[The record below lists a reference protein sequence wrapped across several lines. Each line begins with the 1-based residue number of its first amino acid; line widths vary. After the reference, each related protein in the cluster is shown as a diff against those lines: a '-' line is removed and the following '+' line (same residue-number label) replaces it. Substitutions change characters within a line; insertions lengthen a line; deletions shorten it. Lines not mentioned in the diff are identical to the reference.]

1 MRQTSMW
8 CRMSMRALGNQDR
21 ILISVRHPSPR
32 AKTIILVNAPQ
43 SDHVTFRSPPFT
55 RCSVLHRLSGAHPP
69 PHIPVA
75 SWISYRGGSEAICS
89 KPPQCH
95 STYWRRPDAFY
106 YLTLSIGTPPQQFR
120 FEVDLDSPYS
130 WVANH
135 SCGLG
140 CDSIEV
146 LYEPSSSSTVTQ
158 ISTGNS
164 IHYGSATVSGNFVTD
179 AVRLSPYTVPSQFF
193 LLANKLS
200 DNVVPYMSSGIL
212 GLAYQNTTQGPSFPM
227 SLSLDY
233 KGQLASAEMSFWVN
247 RMEQFEVDPIGGA
260 FTYGGTNSS
269 FYQGEIEFLPTTAP
283 SNASSWNLNVK
294 EIIMQGT
301 SVQLTPGASAL
312 SAFSLKASNIS
323 GPAPDVAA
331 IWAAV
336 PDAVPSVTHPGYYQF
351 RVSPSNPTRVVFI
364 TEGPKA
370 CSTTV
375 NVSISFGGRLWPM
388 NPVDM
393 NIGPSEIGGSQCLGA
408 IYSSSNATHTNGT
421 ANWIFGT
428 AFMKNV
434 YSVFQP
440 TPFSI
445 GFAQLA
451 TQSSNSNNSHSKR
464 NLIVGCAVGGGILFL
479 LIAVCGKKGG
489 KTVVAAPARWVP
501 AMVRL

>member
-1 MRQTSMW
+1 
-8 CRMSMRALGNQDR
+8 
-21 ILISVRHPSPR
+21 
-32 AKTIILVNAPQ
+32 
-43 SDHVTFRSPPFT
+43 
-55 RCSVLHRLSGAHPP
+55 
-69 PHIPVA
+69 
-75 SWISYRGGSEAICS
+75 
-89 KPPQCH
+89 
-95 STYWRRPDAFY
+95 
-106 YLTLSIGTPPQQFR
+106 PQQFR
-120 FEVDLDSPYS
+120 FEVDLESPYS

-146 LYEPSSSSTVTQ
+146 LYDPSSSSTVTQ
-158 ISTGNS
+158 ISTGNI
-164 IHYGSATVSGNFVTD
+164 IHYGSATVSGNFVKD

-233 KGQLASAEMSFWVN
+233 KGQLASAEMSFWVK
-247 RMEQFEVDPIGGA
+247 RMDTQFGEDPIGGA

-283 SNASSWNLNVK
+283 SNVSSWNLDVK

-312 SAFSLKASNIS
+312 SAFSLKSSNIS

-336 PDAVPSVTHPGYYQF
+336 PDAVPSATHPGYYQF
-351 RVSPSNPTRVVFI
+351 P
-364 TEGPKA
+364 

-388 NPVDM
+388 NPADM
-393 NIGPSEIGGSQCLGA
+393 NIGPLELDSSHCLGA
-408 IYSSSNATHTNGT
+408 IYTSSNTTHTNGT

-445 GFAQLA
+445 GFAQLSN
-451 TQSSNSNNSHSKR
+451 QSSNSQSQSTR
-464 NLIVGCAVGGGILFL
+464 RLIVGCAVGGGILFL
-479 LIAVCGKKGG
+479 LIVLCGNKRGR
-489 KTVVAAPARWVP
+489 TAVAAPARWVWVP
-501 AMVRL
+501 VRVS